1 MHKNIFLAGLIVGSV
16 ILSGCSFY
24 NRGYQIV
31 TVTTDPDDAT
41 VIANGIQYPSRSPQF
56 IETRTGREFLLSVYK
71 PGYKESLYVVDY
83 QLSSTGKIDAWS
95 SILIFPM
102 FGLFSNGAWELKEN
116 NIKIKLEPLPQ
127 EPAMEAAKNK
137 AAEDRK
143 KIIEEINHAQTPPAA
158 PAAPAAVEAAP
169 ADNTATPAAQ
179 PATPATP
186 AVSVV
191 PAPKPIVASPVV
203 SVNQVP
209 AGAVAPVIVPTPAAP
224 EAEPA
229 AEAQVPAKAVKVAK
243 AIKAKDDRDD
253 QKLMQEVQSAGVT
266 PAGIPAAHAAD
277 AASIVAGQQQ

>member
-1 MHKNIFLAGLIVGSV
+1 MQKNLFLASLIAVSV

-41 VIANGIQYPSRSPQF
+41 VIANGIQYPNRSPQF

-137 AAEDRK
+137 AAEERK
-143 KIIEEINHAQTPPAA
+143 KIIEEINHMQNTTPATP
-158 PAAPAAVEAAP
+158 ESAP
-169 ADNTATPAAQ
+169 ADSAAAPAAQ
-179 PATPATP
+179 PAAASP
-186 AVSVV
+186 VV
-191 PAPKPIVASPVV
+191 PAARAAKPIVASPVV

-209 AGAVAPVIVPTPAAP
+209 AGDIAPVIVPTKTATP

-243 AIKAKDDRDD
+243 ALKAKDDRDD
-253 QKLMQEVQSAGVT
+253 QKMTQEVQAGM
-266 PAGIPAAHAAD
+266 PAAHAAD
-277 AASIVAGQQQ
+277 AASIIAGQQQ

>member
-1 MHKNIFLAGLIVGSV
+1 MYKNIFLASLIAVSV
-16 ILSGCSFY
+16 MLSGCSFY

-143 KIIEEINHAQTPPAA
+143 KIIEEINHMQA
-158 PAAPAAVEAAP
+158 PAAPATTEAAP
-169 ADNTATPAAQ
+169 TDSTAAPAAQ
-179 PATPATP
+179 PAVAPATP
-186 AVSVV
+186 VTSSA

-209 AGAVAPVIVPTPAAP
+209 TGAVVPVIVPNKTAATP
-224 EAEPA
+224 EAESA

-253 QKLMQEVQSAGVT
+253 QKLMQEVQSAGVP
-266 PAGIPAAHAAD
+266 PAGLPAAHAAD
-277 AASIVAGQQQ
+277 AAGIISSQQQ

>member
-1 MHKNIFLAGLIVGSV
+1 MHKNIFFASLIAVSV
-16 ILSGCSFY
+16 MLSGCSFY

-127 EPAMEAAKNK
+127 EPAMENAKNK
-137 AAEDRK
+137 AAEERK
-143 KIIEEINHAQTPPAA
+143 KIIEEINHMQA
-158 PAAPAAVEAAP
+158 PVAPAAVEAAP
-169 ADNTATPAAQ
+169 ADSTAAPAAQ
-179 PATPATP
+179 PAAAPATP
-186 AVSVV
+186 VTSSAT
-191 PAPKPIVASPVV
+191 APKPIVASPVV

-209 AGAVAPVIVPTPAAP
+209 TGAVTPVVVPTKAEATP
-224 EAEPA
+224 AEPV
-229 AEAQVPAKAVKVAK
+229 AETQVPAKAVKVAK